1 MSRFPG
7 LQFPVNNSGQPQTRG
22 QQRPGVN
29 LLQRLFEMKG
39 AKLAKQ
45 GQDFQEDSFNAAKEA
60 YEGALQTYETN
71 KAAHDAS
78 EQAKYDAAQSRY
90 NTGLS
95 NYNTAKAAYDTQ
107 VTNYNTELE
116 KYNTEVNNQTAL
128 SSFSNNIYGPSN
140 LTGYKTFYDQYGTP
154 YRATVTRD
162 WRGNEIPTGNVYYPG
177 SNEYRAISGEA
188 ISSIVPITAQV
199 PTEMPSFTAAPPT
212 FDYTATDFGSPVPS
226 FEYNAPPSPGAANAN
241 KLATMTGLSKQLQEV
256 LPENARNRNRAPQS
270 FYAMF

>member
-60 YEGALQTYETN
+60 YEGSLQTYETN

-90 NTGLS
+90 DTQLGT
-95 NYNTAKAAYDTQ
+95 YNTAKNAYDTQ
-107 VTNYNTELE
+107 VTANKQQSEAQAYLQPYFDYRTAQGVTKRPDGTYVVQNPNIAGGAAHTISPGDQRYN
-116 KYNTEVNNQTAL
+116 AL
-128 SSFSNNIYGPSN
+128 S
-140 LTGYKTFYDQYGTP
+140 GTP
-154 YRATVTRD
+154 VSQLA
-162 WRGNEIPTGNVYYPG
+162 
-177 SNEYRAISGEA
+177 
-188 ISSIVPITAQV
+188 PITTPLPETFNV
-199 PTEMPSFTAAPPT
+199 APPK
-212 FDYTATDFGSPVPS
+212 FDYTTTAFGSPVPS

-270 FYAMF
+270 FYSMF